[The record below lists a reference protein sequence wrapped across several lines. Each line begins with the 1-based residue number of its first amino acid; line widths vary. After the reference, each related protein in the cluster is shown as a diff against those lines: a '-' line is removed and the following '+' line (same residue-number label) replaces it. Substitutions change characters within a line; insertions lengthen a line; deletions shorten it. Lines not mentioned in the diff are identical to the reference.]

1 LCKTIPLFSLLITPY
16 FCGYS
21 NKRYL
26 KQEGMNFNLSQI
38 PDRKIKPRQSGIT
51 MVMDK
56 GLSVQ
61 EAKNFMDGC
70 HPHVDIVKLGFGTS
84 YVTPKLEE
92 KLEVYRSYDIPVYFG
107 GTLFEA
113 FLIRNQ
119 FDDYISVCKNYG
131 INHVEVSD
139 GSITIPHAEKC
150 GYIEKLTKH
159 FTVLSEVGSKDAA
172 HIIPPY
178 KWIELMR
185 AELDAGSTY
194 VIAEAREAGNVG
206 IYRGSGEVREGLVQ
220 EILTQIPAEKI
231 IWEAPQKAQQLY
243 FIELVDCN
251 ANLGN
256 IAPTEVI
263 PLEAMR
269 IGLRGDTFSFY
280 LDKKDNA

>member
-1 LCKTIPLFSLLITPY
+1 
-16 FCGYS
+16 
-21 NKRYL
+21 
-26 KQEGMNFNLSQI
+26 MNFNLSQI
-38 PDRKIKPRQSGIT
+38 PDRIAKPRKSGIT

-56 GLSVQ
+56 GLSIE
-61 EAKNFMDGC
+61 EAKNFMSISY
-70 HPHVDIVKLGFGTS
+70 PHVDVVKLGFGTAF
-84 YVTPKLEE
+84 VTPDLTE
-92 KLEVYRSYDIPVYFG
+92 KLKVYREYNIPVYFG

-119 FDDYISVCKNYG
+119 FDDYINICKEFGVGY
-131 INHVEVSD
+131 VEVSD
-139 GSITIPHAEKC
+139 GSIDIPHAEKC

-159 FTVLSEVGSKDAA
+159 VTVLSEVGSKDAA

-178 KWIELMR
+178 KWIELMK
-185 AELDAGSTY
+185 AELEAGSEY

-243 FIELVDCN
+243 FIELIGCN
-251 ANLGN
+251 VNLGN

-269 IGLRGDTFSFY
+269 IGLRGDTFHLF
-280 LDKKDNA
+280 LDKEAAK

>member
-1 LCKTIPLFSLLITPY
+1 
-16 FCGYS
+16 
-21 NKRYL
+21 
-26 KQEGMNFNLSQI
+26 M
-38 PDRKIKPRQSGIT
+38 PDRNLKPRTDGLT

-56 GLSVQ
+56 GLSIEEV
-61 EAKNFMDGC
+61 KNFMSVAY
-70 HPHVDIVKLGFGTS
+70 PHVDVVKLGFGTS
-84 YVTPKLEE
+84 FVTPDLRKKIETY
-92 KLEVYRSYDIPVYFG
+92 KSYDIPIYFG

-119 FDDYISVCKNYG
+119 IDDYIGVLKDYG
-131 INHVEVSD
+131 IDWIEVSD

-150 GYIEKLTKH
+150 GYIEKLTRYGK
-159 FTVLSEVGSKDAA
+159 VLSEVGSKDAT

-185 AELDAGSTY
+185 AELSAGSSY

-220 EILTQIPAEKI
+220 EILTQIPGEKI

-243 FIELVDCN
+243 FLELLGCN
-251 ANLGN
+251 VNLGN
-256 IAPTEVI
+256 IAPNEVI

-269 IGLRGDTFSFY
+269 IGLRGDTFHLY
-280 LDKKDNA
+280 LDKQEA

>member
-1 LCKTIPLFSLLITPY
+1 
-16 FCGYS
+16 
-21 NKRYL
+21 
-26 KQEGMNFNLSQI
+26 MNFNLTQM
-38 PDRKIKPRQSGIT
+38 PNRLIKPRQSGIT

-56 GLSVQ
+56 GLSIE
-61 EAKNFMDGC
+61 EARNFMSVS
-70 HPHVDIVKLGFGTS
+70 HPHVDLVKLGFGTS
-84 YVTPKLEE
+84 FVTPDLKK
-92 KLEVYRSYDIPVYFG
+92 KLEVYRSYNIPVNFG

-119 FDDYISVCKNYG
+119 FEDYIAVCRDFG
-131 INHVEVSD
+131 ISYMEVSD

-159 FTVLSEVGSKDAA
+159 GTVLSEVGSKDAA

-185 AELDAGSTY
+185 AELSAGSTY

-220 EILTQIPAEKI
+220 EILTQIPGEKI
-231 IWEAPQKAQQLY
+231 LWEAPQKAQQLY
-243 FIELVDCN
+243 FIELLGCN
-251 ANLGN
+251 VNLGN

-269 IGLRGDTFSFY
+269 MGLRGDTFHLF
-280 LDKKDNA
+280 LDTKEA

>member
-1 LCKTIPLFSLLITPY
+1 
-16 FCGYS
+16 
-21 NKRYL
+21 
-26 KQEGMNFNLSQI
+26 MNFNLTQM
-38 PDRKIKPRQSGIT
+38 PDRFIKPRQSGIT

-56 GLSVQ
+56 GLSVE
-61 EAKNFMDGC
+61 EARNFLSVSS
-70 HPHVDIVKLGFGTS
+70 PHVDMVKLGFGTS
-84 YVTPKLEE
+84 YVTPNLTQ
-92 KLEVYRSYDIPVYFG
+92 KLEVYRSHDMPVYSC

-119 FDDYISVCKNYG
+119 FEDYISICKEFG
-131 INHVEVSD
+131 VSFMEVSD

-159 FTVLSEVGSKDAA
+159 GTVLSEVGSKDAA

-185 AELDAGSTY
+185 AELSAGSTY

-220 EILTQIPAEKI
+220 EILTQIPGERI
-231 IWEAPQKAQQLY
+231 MWEAPQKAQQLY
-243 FIELVDCN
+243 FIELLGCN
-251 ANLGN
+251 VNLGN

-269 IGLRGDTFSFY
+269 IGLRGDTFDFY
-280 LDKKDNA
+280 LDKKES

>member
-1 LCKTIPLFSLLITPY
+1 
-16 FCGYS
+16 
-21 NKRYL
+21 
-26 KQEGMNFNLSQI
+26 M
-38 PDRKIKPRQSGIT
+38 PDRLVKPRQSGIT

-56 GLSVQ
+56 GLSLE
-61 EAKNFMDGC
+61 EARNFLSVSL
-70 HPHVDIVKLGFGTS
+70 PHVDIVKLGFGTS
-84 YVTPKLEE
+84 YVTPDLRKKLD
-92 KLEVYRSYDIPVYFG
+92 LYRSHDVPVYFG

-119 FDDYISVCKNYG
+119 FEDYISVCKDYD
-131 INHVEVSD
+131 INFMEVSD

-159 FTVLSEVGSKDAA
+159 GTVLSEVGSKDAA

-185 AELDAGSTY
+185 AELSAGSTY

-220 EILTQIPAEKI
+220 EILTQIPGERI
-231 IWEAPQKAQQLY
+231 LWEAPQKAQQLY
-243 FIELVDCN
+243 FIELLGCN
-251 ANLGN
+251 VNLGN

-269 IGLRGDTFSFY
+269 IGLRGDTFDFF
-280 LDKKDNA
+280 LDKKDS